1 MSVRVRI
8 LPPMQTLRRFIMN
21 STTREQGLASLA
33 SLASPIPRS
42 NVSNPE
48 PTEATGLIN
57 NISSILSNSNN
68 PVVDASTIAALTQND
83 CERIMQFTNQLLAE
97 RMGNAGYL
105 E

>member
-8 LPPMQTLRRFIMN
+8 LPPIMQTLRRFIMN
-21 STTREQGLASLA
+21 STTREQRLASP
-33 SLASPIPRS
+33 ASPIPRS

-97 RMGNAGYL
+97 RMGNVGYL